1 MSHSIDN
8 RRLLS
13 LSLIL
18 LVAAFFLPSRMVP
31 SAHAQN
37 TGLVCITRA
46 PNASSCD
53 ASPPTLGPI
62 TAGYNFQV
70 GVFIQDSDAMNGFDI
85 YVRSDSAYVRPVGA
99 SLGSLIANPSL
110 TCLCIENRTKAS
122 CSPGESKGAG
132 VVDVVVTVGAG

>member
-1 MSHSIDN
+1 MSHSIDK

-37 TGLVCITRA
+37 TGLVCITGS

-70 GVFIQDSDAMNGFDI
+70 GVFIQDWKSTRLNSSHVSISYAVF
-85 YVRSDSAYVRPVGA
+85 
-99 SLGSLIANPSL
+99 
-110 TCLCIENRTKAS
+110 CLK
-122 CSPGESKGAG
+122 KKK
-132 VVDVVVTVGAG
+132 